1 MDSPSEA
8 SAFIAVLLVFLG
20 LSDLTAASLPALPA
34 LEYWLGNV
42 PVRLTVLFA
51 LTAYS
56 YLCKEGG
63 MLGAATGVGANL
75 CNSWVFSW
83 AFMELMVWY
92 WVSFFFVLLSVVW
105 VGWSVG
111 LGDGFGK
118 TFVGNIGDS
127 WI

>member
-92 WVSFFFVLLSVVW
+92 WVSSFLFFFLWLGR
-105 VGWSVG
+105 VGRFGGWFWKA
-111 LGDGFGK
+111 FGK
-118 TFVGNIGDS
+118 HWGL

>member
-42 PVRLTVLFA
+42 PVRLTVLFG

-92 WVSFFFVLLSVVW
+92 WVSSDLSLCGWGGSAWVL
-105 VGWSVG
+105 
-111 LGDGFGK
+111 
-118 TFVGNIGDS
+118 
-127 WI
+127 WIE

>member
-1 MDSPSEA
+1 MDTPSEA

-20 LSDLTAASLPALPA
+20 LADLTAASLPALPA

-92 WVSFFFVLLSVVW
+92 WVSFPPFSKK
-105 VGWSVG
+105 VGWIGV
-111 LGDGFGK
+111 FG
-118 TFVGNIGDS
+118 